1 MTKFIEHRSRRRPA
15 VKHIVVLYHAEC
27 TDGFVAAWA
36 AYKKFGLKAQYIP
49 VEHQVPPPED
59 LVGREIYMVDFTY
72 PREVTERLMA
82 VNSRV
87 TAIDHHVSV
96 AEVTRITTDGVYDN
110 DQSGAMLSWKYFNP
124 GITPPFLVR
133 IVQDYDLYRLVIP
146 ETELLIDWL
155 DLFDF
160 DFKAYDRVARM
171 LERPAGLKRA
181 LKQGT
186 LVKQYREKVVERLV
200 ANAAYEVQFENYRVL
215 AVTTELFHAETATVL
230 AKGRP
235 FGIAWRV
242 RRKGTYCSLR
252 SDPDQVNVAE
262 LAVRYGG
269 GGHAHA
275 AGFVVPTPADL
286 PFRPVPV
293 HTEPAS

>member
-1 MTKFIEHRSRRRPA
+1 MTKFIEQRSVRRPA
-15 VKHIVVLYHAEC
+15 SKRTVILYHAEC

-49 VEHQVPPPED
+49 VEHQVPPPDD
-59 LVGREIYMVDFTY
+59 LVGREIYTVDFTY
-72 PREVTERLMA
+72 PREITEKLMA

-96 AEVTRITTDGVYDN
+96 ADVTRMTAGGVYDN
-110 DQSGAMLSWKYFNP
+110 DKSGAMLSWEFFNP

-133 IVQDYDLYRLVIP
+133 IVQDYDLHRFALSETVTLV
-146 ETELLIDWL
+146 DWL

-160 DFKAYDRVARM
+160 DFKAYDRLARM
-171 LERPAGLKRA
+171 LDRPAGLKGA
-181 LKQGT
+181 LKQGE
-186 LVKQYREKVVERLV
+186 LVKTFREKVVQRLV
-200 ANAAYEVQFENYRVL
+200 ANAAYEVQFEHYRVL
-215 AVTTELFHAETATVL
+215 AVTTELFHAETADML

-242 RRKGTYCSLR
+242 RGKGTYCSLR
-252 SDPDQVNVAE
+252 SEADGVNVAE
-262 LAVRYGG
+262 LAAKYGG

-286 PFRPVPV
+286 PFTPVPKR
-293 HTEPAS
+293 TEYR